1 MMTTMMTTM
10 MLMTTMTM
18 MMMIWFQMM
27 VMMVMM
33 MMMMHGGRVSTL
45 NLGFGPKGNQES
57 CDAVCLLAQYHFRF
71 VLRLCFLVLT

>member
-1 MMTTMMTTM
+1 MMTTM

-27 VMMVMM
+27 VMMMM